1 MSFDSKA
8 KTEAA
13 LIRRYA
19 DRYGHVDDTFAGGWG
34 VAWGKLLRAL
44 DKELADEKKQRQ
56 ELAAGKRE
64 AVWTDT
70 WTAAEAAGLLNMT
83 YEAFNAW
90 ARKVGVVVDKPGQA
104 RTHAA
109 ISLVDLIDAVEDQKR
124 RPTERPWRDARE
136 PGHPLGATRTLPE
149 GLATFRE
156 QRNGELL
163 LTIGVDER
171 GERVVASVRPIET
184 RGAKDH
190 VRMFFRSKNIA
201 EVDQHNYFKLE
212 VEKCGLAEAFGM
224 PWAQPALKDALLQC
238 HKGWL
243 GGVADFMAWEESLA
257 VKDASEARSAFD
269 AEEDPQASAA
279 LALKAREEE
288 RLKDARTALM
298 ARNEAREMLL
308 HLALPAPAPSKK
320 GTPF

>member
-1 MSFDSKA
+1 M
-8 KTEAA
+8 
-13 LIRRYA
+13 R
-19 DRYGHVDDTFAGGWG
+19 V
-34 VAWGKLLRAL
+34 L
-44 DKELADEKKQRQ
+44 DNELAVERKQRQ
-56 ELAAGKRE
+56 ELAAGKRK
-64 AVWTDT
+64 AVRTDT

-136 PGHPLGATRTLPE
+136 PGHPLGVTRTLPE

-156 QRNGELL
+156 QLNGDLL

-212 VEKCGLAEAFGM
+212 VEKRGLAEAFGM
-224 PWAQPALKDALLQC
+224 PWAQPALKGALLQC
-238 HKGWL
+238 HKDWL
-243 GGVADFMAWEESLA
+243 GAVADFMAWEESLA
-257 VKDASEARSAFD
+257 IKDASEARAAFD
-269 AEEDPQASAA
+269 AEEDPQAAPA
-279 LALKAREEE
+279 MALKAREAE
-288 RLKDARTALM
+288 RMKDAKMAFT
-298 ARNEAREMLL
+298 ARNEARAELL
-308 HLALPAPAPSKK
+308 AVSLPAPAPSRK

>member
-1 MSFDSKA
+1 MP
-8 KTEAA
+8 
-13 LIRRYA
+13 
-19 DRYGHVDDTFAGGWG
+19 
-34 VAWGKLLRAL
+34 WGKLVRVL
-44 DKELADEKKQRQ
+44 DNELAVERKQRQ
-56 ELAAGKRE
+56 ELAAGKRK
-64 AVWTDT
+64 AVRTDT

-136 PGHPLGATRTLPE
+136 PGHPLGVTRTLPE

-156 QRNGELL
+156 QLNGDLL

-212 VEKCGLAEAFGM
+212 VEKRGLAEAFGM
-224 PWAQPALKDALLQC
+224 PWAQPALKGALLQC
-238 HKGWL
+238 HKDWL
-243 GGVADFMAWEESLA
+243 GAVADFMAWEESLA
-257 VKDASEARSAFD
+257 IKDASEARAAFD
-269 AEEDPQASAA
+269 AEEDPQAAPA
-279 LALKAREEE
+279 MALKAREAE
-288 RLKDARTALM
+288 RMKDAKMAFT
-298 ARNEAREMLL
+298 ARNEARAELL
-308 HLALPAPAPSKK
+308 AVSLPAPAPSRK